1 MSSFDEDFVKAVSS
15 DLKDNVGTLL
25 MNNEELIP
33 KNAKE
38 WLPEAIKKLKPDYL
52 KKNECNDP
60 VCWEDIK
67 HLYKSSKISSKPESF
82 KNIKNIKN
90 KELNLELLLFIIIS
104 MIVFFTTLKH
114 ISNK

>member
-1 MSSFDEDFVKAVSS
+1 MSFDEEFIKAVSS

-38 WLPEAIKKLKPDYL
+38 WLPKAIEKLKPDYL

-67 HLYKSSKISSKPESF
+67 DLYQSSIISTKPEPF
-82 KNIKNIKN
+82 KNIKNTKN
-90 KELNLELLLFIIIS
+90 KEVNLELLLFIIIS
-104 MIVFFTTLKH
+104 IIVFFTTLKH